1 MNQLQP
7 NRVIQNL
14 AIVLSIVSA
23 AAVTQSVIYSATG
36 LDLKSFSRIAMPLS
50 LLCILLAEYPR
61 FKATAARIP
70 LLALGGALFVFGLYF
85 LILSR
90 I

>member
-36 LDLKSFSRIAMPLS
+36 LDLRGFSRIAIPLS
-50 LLCILLAEYPR
+50 LLCILLAENPR
-61 FKATAARIP
+61 FKVTPARIP
-70 LLALGGALFVFGLYF
+70 LLALGGVLGIFGLYF
-85 LILSR
+85 LILSKM
-90 I
+90 